1 MSERTAVVT
10 GASSGIGEH
19 TARKLANEGWR
30 VLLVARREDRLKT
43 LSEELPNSAYIAIDL
58 TDADAPERLRARV
71 DELWGRLDLLVNNA
85 GGSKRAAFGDG
96 NGGYENVR
104 AVMELNFDA
113 VLRLTEALLPTL
125 RGSAPSSIVNVSSI
139 AGRVGR
145 AKTGAYSASKFA
157 LAGWTECLRMEEKRH
172 GVHVGLV
179 LPGFV
184 STEGFPQE
192 ELTRSAH
199 TRWIVS
205 TPDKVADAIV
215 RAGPGGKAEVAVPR
229 PWGLVPRLRYG
240 APGIARRL
248 AG

>member
-1 MSERTAVVT
+1 
-10 GASSGIGEH
+10 
-19 TARKLANEGWR
+19 
-30 VLLVARREDRLKT
+30 
-43 LSEELPNSAYIAIDL
+43 
-58 TDADAPERLRARV
+58 V

-192 ELTRSAH
+192 ELMRSAH